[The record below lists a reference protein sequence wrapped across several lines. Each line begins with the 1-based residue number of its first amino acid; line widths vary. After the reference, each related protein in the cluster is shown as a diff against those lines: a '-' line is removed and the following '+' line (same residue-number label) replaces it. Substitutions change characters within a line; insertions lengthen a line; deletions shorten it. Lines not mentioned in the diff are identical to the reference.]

1 MRKTLIA
8 LTNMLLLGGIAMAKE
23 ATTEIKVKGM
33 TCGSCVVSVK
43 KALTQTKGVKSADV
57 SLERAQATVLYD
69 DAQVNEQ
76 QLREAINKTGF
87 KAESK
92 KEGK

>member
-1 MRKTLIA
+1 MRITLIA
-8 LTNMLLLGGIAMAKE
+8 VTNMLLLGGIALAKE

-43 KALTQTKGVKSADV
+43 KALTQTKGVKSAGV
-57 SLERAQATVLYD
+57 SLEKAQATVVYD

-76 QLREAINKTGF
+76 QLRDAINKTGF

-92 KEGK
+92 EAK

>member
-1 MRKTLIA
+1 MRKTLIT
-8 LTNMLLLGGIAMAKE
+8 LTNMLLLGGMAMAKE
-23 ATTEIKVKGM
+23 AVTEIKVKGM

-57 SLERAQATVLYD
+57 SLEKAQASIVYD

-87 KAESK
+87 KAEP
-92 KEGK
+92 KESR

>member
-23 ATTEIKVKGM
+23 AATEIKVRGM

-57 SLERAQATVLYD
+57 SLEKAQATVVYD
-69 DAQVNEQ
+69 DSHVTEQ
-76 QLREAINKTGF
+76 QLRDAINKTGF
-87 KAESK
+87 KVQP
-92 KEGK
+92 KEAK